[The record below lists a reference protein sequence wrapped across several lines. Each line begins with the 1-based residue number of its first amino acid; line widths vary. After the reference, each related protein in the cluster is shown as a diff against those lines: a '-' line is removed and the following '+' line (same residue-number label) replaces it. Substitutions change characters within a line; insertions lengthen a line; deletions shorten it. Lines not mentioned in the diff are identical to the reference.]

1 MSNSRLLVAALALLA
16 VAVIAVSSHLL
27 SNGGPAATPDNGTAT
42 VADTGNAPVA
52 GMLSTDDFIEFWRRR
67 VDHDP
72 ADYISYTELAGGFL
86 RRAREIGDVDSYSR
100 AGAAVEQALKLNP
113 KYETAISYQAN
124 VQFARHDFAGA
135 LETSQRIFSLNPGSA
150 QALALIGD
158 SDLELGRY
166 DEAQSAYD
174 SLSRI
179 TQTSPVLS
187 RLAHLAE
194 LKGDPSKAIGL
205 AQQAVTAAADE
216 GTSPEGQAWYDLQ
229 LANLEFN
236 TGDLDSA
243 QMQYRASLD
252 AFPGYVHALAGL
264 AKVNAA
270 RREYDEA
277 ISLYRQVV
285 ARYPVPEYVAALGDL
300 YLVAG
305 RGQEAQQQYGLIG
318 AIDSL
323 YKANA
328 INTDLQMALFF
339 ADHDL
344 KLDDAVTQAREVYA
358 RQPGNIR
365 AADVLAWAL
374 YKSGQYG
381 EAMAYSEQAL
391 RLGTRDALMLFH
403 AGMLNDKIGNPDAA
417 REYLSRAL
425 QINPRFSVLYA
436 DQARQSLDSLGSLA
450 SR

>member
-1 MSNSRLLVAALALLA
+1 MAGLALLA
-16 VAVIAVSSHLL
+16 MAGIVLL
-27 SNGGPAATPDNGTAT
+27 SHVRSRGGPAAVPDNGTAT
-42 VADTGNAPVA
+42 VADAGNAPTG

-67 VDHDP
+67 VDRNP
-72 ADYISYTELAGGFL
+72 ADYISYAELAGGFL

-100 AGAAVEQALKLNP
+100 ADAAVERALKLNP

-124 VQFARHDFAGA
+124 LQFARHDFAGA
-135 LETSQRIFSLNPGSA
+135 LATAQRIHSLNPGSA

-158 SDLELGRY
+158 TDLELGRY

-174 SLSRI
+174 NLYGIAR
-179 TQTSPVLS
+179 TSPVLS

-194 LKGDPSKAIGL
+194 LRGDPQKAIDL
-205 AQQAVTAAADE
+205 AQQAVNEAADA
-216 GTSPEGQAWYDLQ
+216 GASAEGQAWYHLQ
-229 LANLEFN
+229 LANLDFN

-243 QMQYRASLD
+243 QTQYEASLE

-270 RREYDEA
+270 RRDYDGA

-285 ARYPVPEYVAALGDL
+285 TRQPIPEYVAAFGDV
-300 YLVAG
+300 YRAAG
-305 RGQEAQQQYGLIG
+305 REEEAQQQYALIG
-318 AIDSL
+318 AIDAL
-323 YKANA
+323 YKANG

-344 KLDDAVTQAREVYA
+344 KLDDAVTQARDVYL

-365 AADVLAWAL
+365 AADVLSWAL
-374 YKSGQYG
+374 YKSGQYE
-381 EAMAYSEQAL
+381 EAIAYSQEAL

-403 AGMLNDKIGNPDAA
+403 AGMINDKLGNGAAA
-417 REYLSRAL
+417 RKYLSRAL
-425 QINPRFSVLYA
+425 EINPGFSVLYA
-436 DQARQSLDSLGSLA
+436 DQAARSLDSVDSLA
-450 SR
+450 SG